1 MAKKAGGWDAFD
13 GPRRVLIVCH
23 SVERGRRKHRTP
35 RGGLASAVKA
45 VGWHA
50 LSMDAK
56 GVRSRGGLSCLGVAC
71 PSGVFAIPCRQCESS
86 IPKPVQG

>member
-1 MAKKAGGWDAFD
+1 VACFRR
-13 GPRRVLIVCH
+13 PRRLLIVRH
-23 SVERGRRKHRTP
+23 SVERGRRTHGTP

-56 GVRSRGGLSCLGVAC
+56 GVRSRGGLSCLGAAC
-71 PSGVFAIPCRQCESS
+71 PSGVFAVPCRLCESS
-86 IPKPVQG
+86 IPKPAQG